1 MSAEQAKAEVGELK
15 RLFRDMLVTI
25 TWGLD
30 GKRTSADCVAH
41 LKLVARNSK
50 LYQFNSAP
58 AQPMRELIRQSR
70 IRHTLTKENA
80 KCATQDANV
89 AKPKHG
95 RRTAFRRVR
104 DATNVGRHSRRVLAI
119 IKPNLRTS
127 GRRGLA
133 PARANHRIVGVSTA
147 TSAHL

>member
-58 AQPMRELIRQSR
+58 AQPMRELIRSPTCGACRNMIQEPEP
-70 IRHTLTKENA
+70 IWGLTG
-80 KCATQDANV
+80 V
-89 AKPKHG
+89 L
-95 RRTAFRRVR
+95 
-104 DATNVGRHSRRVLAI
+104 VGLVLLI
-119 IKPNLRTS
+119 LFMGWP
-127 GRRGLA
+127 
-133 PARANHRIVGVSTA
+133 V
-147 TSAHL
+147 